1 MQLLYLTQS
10 GPTLPSVRFRVVP
23 FVAAARA
30 AGIDAE
36 YRVIPK
42 GSLKRIPFFLGLP
55 KADVLIL
62 QKKLLNPLDLALAA
76 RAGKRFV
83 YDFDDAVWTSHP
95 NVQDE
100 ARREK
105 ERTKQAPRFAATC
118 RRADLIIAGNSFL
131 AARAGEYNSRVEIL
145 PTPLDTD
152 VYVPDAARRSAGL
165 PVVGWM
171 GTACN
176 QFFLPELFDA
186 LTPLAERMRLA
197 VVSDESY
204 TDFGAAFEKWSPERE
219 LAQLQAM
226 DIGLMPLS
234 DDEYTRGKCGF
245 KLLQYMAC
253 GAVPVAAD
261 VGFNRE
267 IVEHGRTGFLVR
279 TPDEWHEA
287 VATLLDD
294 PARRAEM
301 AVEARKTVVEKF
313 SLAAAVKKLFGILGL
328 KIASGGKG
336 A

>member
-10 GPTLPSVRFRVVP
+10 GPTLPSVRFRVAP
-23 FVAAARA
+23 FVVAARA

-55 KADVLIL
+55 RADVLVL
-62 QKKLLNPLDLALAA
+62 QKKLLNPFDLILAA
-76 RAGKRFV
+76 RAGQRFV

-95 NVQDE
+95 NVQDA

-105 ERTKQAPRFAATC
+105 ESRRQAPRFAAVC
-118 RRADLIIAGNSFL
+118 RRADLVIAGNVFL
-131 AARAGEYNSRVEIL
+131 ADKARAYNDRVEIL

-152 VYVPDAARRSAGL
+152 TYLPDPDKRAHGL

-176 QFFLPELFDA
+176 QFFLPDLFAA
-186 LTPLAERMRLA
+186 LAPLAERMRLS
-197 VVSDESY
+197 VISDEPY
-204 TDFGAAFEKWSPERE
+204 TDHGAAFEKWSAGRE

-253 GAVPVAAD
+253 GAVPVASD

-279 TPDEWHEA
+279 TPDEWREA
-287 VATLLDD
+287 VASLLDD
-294 PARRAEM
+294 PDRRTAMAAEARR
-301 AVEARKTVVEKF
+301 TVVERF
-313 SLAAAVKKLFGILGL
+313 SLAASARRLFTILGL
-328 KIASGGKG
+328 TET
-336 A
+336 

>member
-1 MQLLYLTQS
+1 MPRLLYLTQS
-10 GPTLPSVRFRVVP
+10 GPTLPSVRFRVAP
-23 FVAAARA
+23 FVEAART
-30 AGIDAE
+30 AGIDAA

-55 KADVLIL
+55 RADVLIL
-62 QKKLLNPLDLALAA
+62 QKKLLNPLDLALAV

-100 ARREK
+100 ARRAREHA
-105 ERTKQAPRFAATC
+105 KQAPRFEAVC
-118 RRADLIIAGNSFL
+118 RRADLVIAGNSFL
-131 AARAGEYNSRVEIL
+131 AEKARALNPRVEIL
-145 PTPLDTD
+145 PTPLDTGL
-152 VYVPDAARRSAGL
+152 YVPDEGRRSSGL

-176 QFFLPELFDA
+176 QFFLPELFSA
-186 LTPLAERMRLA
+186 LAPLAGRMQLG
-197 VVSDESY
+197 VVSDEPFQG
-204 TDFGAAFEKWSPERE
+204 FGAAFEKWSPERE
-219 LAQLQAM
+219 LAQLQSM

-279 TPDEWHEA
+279 TPEEWRES
-287 VATLLDD
+287 VSLLLDD
-294 PARRAEM
+294 PARRAAM
-301 AVEARKTVVEKF
+301 AVEARRTVVERF
-313 SLAAAVKKLFGILGL
+313 SLAASARRLFTILGL
-328 KIASGGKG
+328 MEA
-336 A
+336 